1 MRKNGECSGLNK
13 SETRYKWIKRGLK
26 PEQFEYAW
34 EQKEQSTECEWCH
47 NKYKSNSDK
56 QMDHAHEDN
65 EYYEKG
71 NYRNILCQSCN
82 SWRRDNT
89 KFIYYRKSNDIYA
102 IEVFRN
108 GNRVL
113 ATTRKIKE
121 EAEACLLKFKEDNP
135 EYFIPDFIL
144 V

>member
-1 MRKNGECSGLNK
+1 MRKNGDCSGLNK

-34 EQKEQSTECEWCH
+34 EQKEQSTECDWCH

-56 QMDHAHEDN
+56 QMDHAHIDD

-71 NYRNILCQSCN
+71 DFRNILCKTCN

-89 KFIYYRKSNDIYA
+89 KFITYRKDRDSYDIRVNRNRELVLSN
-102 IEVFRN
+102 E
-108 GNRVL
+108 
-113 ATTRKIKE
+113 RKTKE
-121 EAEACLLKFKEDNP
+121 EAEAILQKFKEDNP
-135 EYFIPDFIL
+135 MYFLPDFIL
-144 V
+144 N